1 MDENLKT
8 RMSSVKEAEEIIKE
22 NIIGFF
28 NWKKNRENIPLI
40 TRIQD
45 KGDSIK
51 KLEIK
56 LAKKRLENG
65 ISIEEVLDGLAK
77 GVTNKF
83 LHNAY
88 KTLNSNTSEEQEI
101 TEMWIKKIYG
111 IDSNNE

>member
-1 MDENLKT
+1 
-8 RMSSVKEAEEIIKE
+8 MSSVKEAEEIIKE

-45 KGDSIK
+45 KGDLIK

-77 GVTNKF
+77 GITNKF